1 MITFPIEFF
10 GWYEFVS
17 RPNLGVAP
25 RRNIVQIKTV
35 IFLALCVSTGKSKCL
50 FIPYQEFIMSIRKS
64 IAAGL
69 IVAANAVAKD
79 QSKERIQKWVHDSRV
94 KLAKVIEPKGWSV

>member
-1 MITFPIEFF
+1 MFTYLIQ
-10 GWYEFVS
+10 
-17 RPNLGVAP
+17 L
-25 RRNIVQIKTV
+25 
-35 IFLALCVSTGKSKCL
+35 
-50 FIPYQEFIMSIRKS
+50 MSIRKN

-94 KLAKVIEPKGWSV
+94 KIAKAIEPKG